1 MKARKILLV
10 LCMAFVGIFAANAD
24 NDRMITAEQLPKV
37 SREFIQKY
45 FKDIGVSYVKL
56 DQDFMEK
63 SYEVLLTNGSKVEF
77 DRNGQWEK
85 IDCRRNPVPAGIVPE
100 PIKNFVKKNHPN
112 QPIVKIER
120 DRRGYEIEFRNGF
133 EIEFDKA
140 YNMVGYD
147 D

>member
-77 DRNGQWEK
+77 DRNGQWIFKPTIYK
-85 IDCRRNPVPAGIVPE
+85 IMPRSISFSIRRNMA
-100 PIKNFVKKNHPN
+100 
-112 QPIVKIER
+112 R
-120 DRRGYEIEFRNGF
+120 FRYRYASVIRIF
-133 EIEFDKA
+133 A
-140 YNMVGYD
+140 L
-147 D
+147 